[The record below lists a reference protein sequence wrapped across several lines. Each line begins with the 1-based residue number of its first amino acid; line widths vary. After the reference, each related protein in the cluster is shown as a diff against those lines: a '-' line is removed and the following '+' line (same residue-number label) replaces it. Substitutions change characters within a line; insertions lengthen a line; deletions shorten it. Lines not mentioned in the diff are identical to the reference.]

1 MNEQY
6 QKSLTKLE
14 LDKVLALL
22 ADHAS
27 SPAAKERCLAV
38 RPLDDAEDIRLLQAQ
53 TSAACKLITLKG
65 SPSFGGH
72 VDVGA
77 SLSRADRGGCLSPE
91 ELLRV
96 ATVLKAAQMAK

>member
-65 SPSFGGH
+65 SPSFGWI
-72 VDVGA
+72 VDVGGRISRRRGRRRSMPRATPWRAA
-77 SLSRADRGGCLSPE
+77 STSSSGS
-91 ELLRV
+91 
-96 ATVLKAAQMAK
+96 

>member
-14 LDKVLALL
+14 LYKVLALL

-38 RPLDDAEDIRLLQAQ
+38 RPLDDAEEIRLLY
-53 TSAACKLITLKG
+53 TL
-65 SPSFGGH
+65 
-72 VDVGA
+72 VDA
-77 SLSRADRGGCLSPE
+77 
-91 ELLRV
+91 
-96 ATVLKAAQMAK
+96 

>member
-38 RPLDDAEDIRLLQAQ
+38 RPLDDAEDIRLLQA
-53 TSAACKLITLKG
+53 
-65 SPSFGGH
+65 
-72 VDVGA
+72 
-77 SLSRADRGGCLSPE
+77 
-91 ELLRV
+91 
-96 ATVLKAAQMAK
+96 

>member
-65 SPSFGGH
+65 SPSFGGI

-77 SLSRADRGGCLSPE
+77 SASPE
-91 ELLRV
+91 RI
-96 ATVLKAAQMAK
+96 AAILMCS